1 MSADNLKIF
10 FPLRFPFPNSIW
22 LVVLRVVKKIYINA
36 SIDIFNQDTKLVD
49 VDGLRSSLTP
59 LSKLCVQIKSETL
72 LKSWKPFYF

>member
-49 VDGLRSSLTP
+49 VDGFKKFPKTSF
-59 LSKLCVQIKSETL
+59 QIMCADKE
-72 LKSWKPFYF
+72 